1 MSIKTRKVVIVGS
14 GNVGS
19 HCAFSLAVQG
29 VCDEIIMIDKIETK
43 ANAEAVD
50 LSDTVSYLPHYVT
63 SRKGTFEDCSD
74 ADIIVVSL
82 GVPPEPNKSRLDFLE
97 GTIREVDTII
107 DPIMKSGFD
116 GIIVVISNPVDVVAN
131 YILEKTKLP
140 KNRVFGT
147 GTTLDSSRLR
157 RILSHETGIDA
168 KSIQGYTMGE
178 HGDSQMVPWSHV
190 SLGGK
195 PIFDLIKEKP
205 KTFGNLDL
213 DDIEK
218 RAAFAAYEI
227 IAGKGC
233 TEFGIGVGLTE
244 IVKTILHNERKILPA
259 TTLLN
264 GEYGQTDVFASV
276 PVIMSKDGIEEIIE
290 INLTNNEK
298 EKFNNS
304 CNIIRSYIEKSKE
317 I

>member
-29 VCDEIIMIDKIETK
+29 VCDEIIMIDKIEKK

-50 LSDTVSYLPHYVT
+50 LSDTISYLPHYVT

-107 DPIMKSGFD
+107 EPIMKSGFD